1 MKTHLL
7 SLFTAVLITGAAAAQ
22 QTESFSNCRNGAYA
36 LSDGSQLVI
45 SPSQDKDLRYRRLD
59 GTTGRLFL
67 QADSS
72 YLSGPGWA
80 NAKDPNVFARFGGCV
95 NDSLVFKQDGKTF
108 TGKRIPFP
116 VIPIHIPVKGAS
128 IYGELYLPVH
138 RKPRAVLIMHDGS
151 GGTSAVYNNYKHY
164 ILPLGDIAVF
174 VYDKRGTGRST
185 GTLSANFELLAADM
199 VAVVKAVKAQ
209 AAVKGAPTGL
219 MGESQGGWI
228 VPLTATLTPVD
239 FVIASYS
246 LLIPPKEENRQE
258 VLHDLKEGHYSEE
271 AIARAMQVV
280 AATDEVFR
288 KGFNGGFAALDSIKA
303 KYKQEPWFA
312 SLQGDYT
319 GLILNSSRAQLDSLK
334 QIFPTDI
341 PLDYDPLPPFRRV
354 NVPMLWVIAGKDT
367 EAPNAGTI
375 AALKEATATRKNID
389 VVIFPNADH
398 GIIDVQ
404 DSPQGPVLLRQSAG
418 YFELL
423 RDWILTRQVK
433 KHYGD
438 GQSIAEF
445 QSGTKH

>member
-7 SLFTAVLITGAAAAQ
+7 SLLTVFLISGAATAQ

-45 SPSQDKDLRYRRLD
+45 SPSVDKDLRYRRLD

-80 NAKDPNVFARFGGCV
+80 NARNPNIFARFGGCA
-95 NDSLVFKQDGKTF
+95 NDSLIFQQDGKTF

-116 VIPIHIPVKGAS
+116 VIPMHIPVKGATL
-128 IYGELYLPVH
+128 YGELFLPAG
-138 RKPRAVLIMHDGS
+138 RKPKAVVILHYGS
-151 GGTSAVYNNYKHY
+151 GGESAVYNNYKQY
-164 ILPLGDIAVF
+164 ILPLGDVAVF

-185 GTLSANFELLAADM
+185 GQLSANFELLAADM
-199 VAVVKAVKAQ
+199 VATVKAVKAQ
-209 AAVKGAPTGL
+209 AVVKGVPVGL

-239 FVIASYS
+239 FVIAAYS
-246 LLIPPKEENRQE
+246 LLIPPREENRQE
-258 VLHDLKEGHYSEE
+258 VLHDLQNGHYNKE
-271 AIARAMQVV
+271 AIATAMQVV
-280 AATDEVFR
+280 AATDEVLR
-288 KGFNGGFAALDSIKA
+288 TGLNGGLAALDSVKA
-303 KYKQEPWFA
+303 KYKQEPWYA

-319 GLILNSSRAQLDSLK
+319 GPILNASRAQLDSLK

-341 PLDYDPLPPFRRV
+341 PLDYDPLPAFRRV
-354 NVPMLWVIAGKDT
+354 NVPMLWIIAGKDT
-367 EAPNAGTI
+367 EAPNGGTI
-375 AALKEATATRKNID
+375 AVLKEATATRKNID

-404 DSPQGPVLLRQSAG
+404 DSPQGPILLRQSAG

-433 KHYGD
+433 KRYGD
-438 GQSIAEF
+438 GLSISNYE
-445 QSGTKH
+445 

>member
-1 MKTHLL
+1 MKTHFL
-7 SLFTAVLITGAAAAQ
+7 SLFTAVLITSTATA
-22 QTESFSNCRNGAYA
+22 QTESYSNCRNGAYA

-45 SPSQDKDLRYRRLD
+45 SPSQDNDLRYRRLD

-80 NAKDPNVFARFGGCV
+80 NAKDPNVFAHFGGCA
-95 NDSLVFKQDGKTF
+95 NGSLVFKQDGKTY

-116 VIPIHIPVKGAS
+116 VIPMHIPVKGAS
-128 IYGELYLPVH
+128 VYGELYLPVNH
-138 RKPRAVLIMHDGS
+138 KPRAVVILHDGS
-151 GGTSAVYNNYKHY
+151 GGSSAVYNNYKQY

-185 GTLSANFELLAADM
+185 GQLSANFELLADDM

-209 AAVKGAPTGL
+209 AAVKGLPTGL
-219 MGESQGGWI
+219 MGESQGGWV

-239 FVIASYS
+239 FVVASYS
-246 LLIPPKEENRQE
+246 LLIAPKEENRQE
-258 VLHDLKEGHYSEE
+258 VLHDLKNGHYSDED
-271 AIARAMQVV
+271 IAKAMQVV
-280 AATDEVFR
+280 AATDQVFR
-288 KGFNGGFAALDSIKA
+288 TGFSGGFAELDALKA

-319 GLILNSSRAQLDSLK
+319 GPILNLSRAQLDSLK
-334 QIFPTDI
+334 QTFPTDI
-341 PLDYDPLPPFRRV
+341 QLDYDPLPPFRRV

-375 AALKEATATRKNID
+375 AALKAATATRKNID

-404 DSPQGPVLLRQSAG
+404 DSPNGPVLLRQSAG
-418 YFELL
+418 YFDLL
-423 RDWILTRQVK
+423 RDWILTRQIK
-433 KHYGD
+433 KRYGD
-438 GQSIAEF
+438 GLSITNYELRI
-445 QSGTKH
+445 TN